1 MAEDSKQVE
10 ALYPASEKQQDRL
23 TTPGGHTLS
32 DLTMPNVLAGALG
45 TGDLG
50 ISADALRLQRDVAQ
64 ATGRTCLAE
73 NFERGAELTGVS
85 QEEIFE
91 TYNLLRPGRAESKQV
106 LIDLARRYR
115 EEHDAPEIASLIE
128 DAADAYERRGLFQKR
143 F

>member
-1 MAEDSKQVE
+1 MADKRDQVE

-32 DLTMPNVLAGALG
+32 DLTLPNVLAGRLG

-50 ISADALRLQRDVAQ
+50 ISPDALRLQRDVAE
-64 ATGRTCLAE
+64 ATGRSCLAE

-85 QEEIFE
+85 QDEIFA

-106 LIDLARRYR
+106 LLDLARRYR
-115 EEHDAPEIASLIE
+115 DEHDAPEIAGLIE
-128 DAADAYERRGLFQKR
+128 DAAEAYERRGLFR
-143 F
+143 TRY

>member
-1 MAEDSKQVE
+1 MAEDRKEVD

-23 TTPGGHTLS
+23 TTPRGHTLS
-32 DLTMPNVLAGALG
+32 DLTMPNVMAGALG

-106 LIDLARRYR
+106 LIDLAQRYR
-115 EEHDAPEIASLIE
+115 DEHDAPEIASLIE